1 MELLHLWTPR
11 KRPPKASSLGTGHHE
26 GANSFN
32 KLGEL
37 HMGPSQSLVQLH
49 SLLDLELPQPWTA
62 RKRHPGASTIGTA
75 TVVPLSAT

>member
-49 SLLDLELPQPWTA
+49 FFLDLELPQWL
-62 RKRHPGASTIGTA
+62 RLNLVLQIRGLQG
-75 TVVPLSAT
+75 LQL